1 MEIQKMKQNH
11 TDKIKKCPYAGKCGG
26 CQYQGMD
33 YGSQLKEKQKYVQKL
48 LKNYGKPE
56 PILGMENPYYYR
68 NKVHAVY
75 KHQKNG
81 EIISGIYEEGTH
93 KVVPVE
99 SCQIENQEADKVIQ
113 TIRKLAK
120 SFKIKIYNEDSGY
133 GLLRHVLIRYGRVTG
148 EMMVVLVAVSPIFPS
163 KNNFVKALRK
173 EHPEITTVV
182 LNINDKST
190 SMVLGERNIILYG
203 KGYIEDEL
211 CGCRFRISPNSFYQ
225 VNPVQTEVLYQKAI
239 SLAGLSGKEKVID
252 AYCGIGTIGVIAAS
266 HCKEVIG
273 IELNRE
279 AVKDAIGNAKRNSIK
294 NVRFY
299 QGDAGDFLVSMAQKG
314 EKADV
319 VFMDPP
325 RAGSS
330 EKFMESA
337 VKMGPEKIVY
347 ISCNPDTL
355 ERDLKYL
362 TRKGYQVDRICPV
375 DMFPF
380 TDNIETVCLLSNRKS
395 KPDSYVDLFL

>member
-11 TDKIKKCPYAGKCGG
+11 TNKIKKCPYAGKCGG

-252 AYCGIGTIGVIAAS
+252 AYCGIGTIGLIAAS

-279 AVKDAIGNAKRNSIK
+279 AVKDAIGNTKRNRIK

-337 VKMGPEKIVY
+337 AKMGPEKIVY

-380 TDNIETVCLLSNRKS
+380 TDNIENVCLLSRK
-395 KPDSYVDLFL
+395 